1 MAKANIHTA
10 SRDELVEAGVRAELA
25 DEILKLRRKGDIAGA
40 EALEELQGVGPATVE
55 QLRKA
60 LDFKAPE
67 RNGNGEHRKAPERA
81 ESDEHRK
88 APERAESDE
97 HRKAPERAESNEHR
111 EPERRPNLERT
122 ADSARAA
129 ANAGTTAARSVLRVA
144 HQSGQAAGEVQRDLV
159 ERSSEGLTEFNRVF
173 ADHVREH
180 ARQSLEAWTILAR
193 AVRWDEVIK
202 AVDWQQVTELQT
214 RYIRDSLDRSA
225 QLTRRCLE
233 LGQAMME
240 SAAAAQRKSDRAA

>member
-88 APERAESDE
+88 APERAES
-97 HRKAPERAESNEHR
+97 NEHR
-111 EPERRPNLERT
+111 EPERRPNLERA

-144 HQSGQAAGEVQRDLV
+144 HQSEQAAGEVQRDLV

-202 AVDWQQVTELQT
+202 AVDWQQGTELQT
-214 RYIRDSLDRSA
+214 RYIRDSLDRTT

>member
-25 DEILKLRRKGDIAGA
+25 DEILKLRRKGEIEGA
-40 EALEELQGVGPATVE
+40 EALEELPGVGPATVE

-67 RNGNGEHRKAPERA
+67 RSGNGDHRKAPERA
-81 ESDEHRK
+81 E
-88 APERAESDE
+88 
-97 HRKAPERAESNEHR
+97 NGEHR
-111 EPERRPNLERT
+111 EVERRPEIERA

-144 HQSGQAAGEVQRDLV
+144 HQSGQAAGEAQRDLA
-159 ERSSEGLTEFNRVF
+159 ERSSEGLTEFNRVL

-214 RYIRDSLDRSA
+214 RYIRDSLDRTT

>member
-25 DEILKLRRKGDIAGA
+25 DEILKLRRKGEIEGA
-40 EALEELQGVGPATVE
+40 EALEELPGVGPATVE

-67 RNGNGEHRKAPERA
+67 RSGNGDHRKAPDRAENGEHRET
-81 ESDEHRK
+81 
-88 APERAESDE
+88 
-97 HRKAPERAESNEHR
+97 
-111 EPERRPNLERT
+111 ERRPDLERA

-144 HQSGQAAGEVQRDLV
+144 HQSGQAAGEVQRDLA
-159 ERSSEGLTEFNRVF
+159 ERSSEGFAEFNRMF

-214 RYIRDSLDRSA
+214 RYIRDSLDRTT

>member
-25 DEILKLRRKGDIAGA
+25 DEILKLRRKGEIEGA
-40 EALEELQGVGPATVE
+40 EALEELPGVGPATVE

-67 RNGNGEHRKAPERA
+67 RSGNGDHRKAPERA
-81 ESDEHRK
+81 E
-88 APERAESDE
+88 
-97 HRKAPERAESNEHR
+97 NGEHR
-111 EPERRPNLERT
+111 EVERRPEIERA

-144 HQSGQAAGEVQRDLV
+144 HQSGQPAGEAQRDLA
-159 ERSSEGLTEFNRVF
+159 ERSSEGLAEINRVF
-173 ADHVREH
+173 ADHFREH

-214 RYIRDSLDRSA
+214 RYIRDSLDRTT

>member
-97 HRKAPERAESNEHR
+97 HR
-111 EPERRPNLERT
+111 EPERRPTLERA

-129 ANAGTTAARSVLRVA
+129 ANAGTMAAPSVLRVA